1 MLTTTKTVYLSRK
14 QWVDDTSI
22 HYQQIN
28 ITTSQ
33 LLSSPTTP
41 RRTVQSHDLWLYVP
55 INIAQARR
63 PSPRLRPVAAP
74 PINAMPTTP
83 HMHGNS
89 DRPPHIVSALFDQ
102 LARLESTLFGL

>member
-1 MLTTTKTVYLSRK
+1 MTHQSTINKS
-14 QWVDDTSI
+14 DD
-22 HYQQIN
+22 N
-28 ITTSQ
+28 ITTNE
-33 LLSSPTTP
+33 LTYWLPTYSTI
-41 RRTVQSHDLWLYVP
+41 THDLWLYVP

-63 PSPRLRPVAAP
+63 PSPRLRPAAAP